1 MSAVSRMADKN
12 VVILIS
18 GRGSNMQAL
27 IQAALPARVAAVVS
41 SVAAAPGLEIARRH
55 GVTTAIVDHRSFD
68 DRSAFDA
75 ALAEEIDRHRPH
87 LVLLAGFM
95 RILTAAFVRRYEGR
109 IMNIHPSL
117 LPAFPGLHTHRAALR
132 AGSRVHGCTVHF
144 VTPELDHGP
153 IVVQAAVPVLPD
165 DTEDTL
171 AARVLKE
178 EHRIYPQAVSWFC
191 EDRLRLTAGGT
202 VTIDGARRTE
212 GVLVSPPVEAR

>member
-27 IQAALPARVAAVVS
+27 IRTALPARFAAVVS
-41 SVAAAPGLEIARRH
+41 SMTAAPGLEIARRH
-55 GVTTAIVDHRSFD
+55 GVATAIVDHRSFD

-75 ALAEEIDRHRPH
+75 ALAREIDRHRPH

-144 VTPELDHGP
+144 VTSELDHGP

-202 VTIDGARRTE
+202 VTIDWAKRTE